1 MLCRSCSLLM
11 TEWSL
16 KSQIWKTIFAPV
28 MPYTLP
34 DDCIL
39 ATLYYCYCYCSYTY
53 WCSTYT
59 YSQSSANQHKI
70 HLNVHWCCAEKLF
83 IYCQSTLKFQY
94 CHKSGKKNS
103 FVPVM
108 HAICITTWLLDNAL
122 LLFLFLLNNML
133 LKHLFKLNDSLVR
146 LYCSITCFNV
156 NTRDFLGTK
165 QNWPR

>member
-1 MLCRSCSLLM
+1 MRLSMLCRSCSLLM

-28 MPYTLP
+28 IPYTLP

-94 CHKSGKKNS
+94 CHKSGKKKFICS
-103 FVPVM
+103 RYACHMHYHVIARQCFVIVPVPVKQ
-108 HAICITTWLLDNAL
+108 HVIEALVQIKWQSCAIV
-122 LLFLFLLNNML
+122 LFYYMF
-133 LKHLFKLNDSLVR
+133 
-146 LYCSITCFNV
+146 
-156 NTRDFLGTK
+156 
-165 QNWPR
+165 